1 MKLQQLDS
9 FESLNNQELQFVVG
23 GQTLCHTSKKH
34 GRPHSDTIRKDEGSC
49 ETINN

>member
-1 MKLQQLDS
+1 MKLKILS
-9 FESLNNQELQFVVG
+9 SLEPLNSQELQFVVG

-49 ETINN
+49 ETK